1 MHNVQV
7 KERPPATRRSPRGI
21 SKPQGAFQ
29 EDTTPR
35 PCQGCA
41 RYDVQACLR
50 CGHSVC
56 RACAQLVQDC
66 PLCLAVD
73 ACCSSCAGTRKER
86 DDG

>member
-1 MHNVQV
+1 MPNGQTSL
-7 KERPPATRRSPRGI
+7 RPPAPRRSPRGI
-21 SKPQGAFQ
+21 PKPQGAFQ

-35 PCQGCA
+35 PCQSCA
-41 RYDVQACLR
+41 GSTIPACLR

-56 RACAQLVQDC
+56 PACVALGQDC
-66 PLCLAVD
+66 PLCLAAH